1 MNSSDA
7 QLREAAP
14 RQSSIV
20 AHPWFPNVIG
30 LWFAALFGLCSLALA
45 PELLERIVTT
55 LGIDKIVP
63 AAAPPL
69 GQTARLL
76 LALGMAGVGEIAG
89 LLIGARL
96 AAGKRAEPVRRR
108 GLKTKSETDTVEKAP
123 HRRDRDRHPDA
134 PARKPLSATSDL
146 RDANLGNDRGETAG
160 GIETALRRRALA
172 SEADHEPRPFIE
184 AAPLP
189 GGEWQPSL
197 SEAEN
202 VPASLA
208 DHAVEQMAHEP
219 MFAEPEPGAVFDL
232 AQFAAPREDE
242 PAAQAAPVE
251 APFAAPSA
259 APFAAPSANFV
270 EAFMADA
277 PKMPPVLSAGP
288 APAEIAAASLH
299 DLGVVQLSERLALAL
314 QARRKRRSLQPAVA
328 LAVAAPT
335 VSNLAEVPTPV
346 AAVDEP
352 KAAELGAAE
361 LGAIAPVETAILP
374 EPQVAVAKAVVP
386 APLPAAYPSP
396 PFAARRLFAPLATDE
411 SDHDDDDEMPALAR
425 SLAMPRL
432 GKSGPAEPIAESP
445 PILSDLERG
454 LEILARRAPKAV
466 VEPEAPVEDAW
477 TPGEAIDPDV
487 ATGGD
492 DGEDAGEDAEDLTD
506 EVLEEGYSSLL
517 ALGSGFQRLEAVR
530 IEEPQSDEIEP
541 VVIFPGQGARAVG
554 KAARTSFDTSAN
566 APFARPGTA
575 PATAPAAPQ
584 GEAASQADPDE
595 TDRALRAALASL
607 QRISGA
613 R

>member
-7 QLREAAP
+7 QPREAAP

-20 AHPWFPNVIG
+20 AHRWFPKMIG

-96 AAGKRAEPVRRR
+96 AAGKRTETVRRR
-108 GLKTKSETDTVEKAP
+108 SLKTKSETDTVEEAP
-123 HRRDRDRHPDA
+123 HLRNRDRHPDA
-134 PARKPLSATSDL
+134 PARKPLSAMSDL
-146 RDANLGNDRGETAG
+146 RDTDLRNDRGETAG
-160 GIETALRRRALA
+160 GIETALRRRARA

-197 SEAEN
+197 AEVEN
-202 VPASLA
+202 APVRPAGHPIVQA
-208 DHAVEQMAHEP
+208 AHEP

-232 AQFAAPREDE
+232 AQFEAQREAEPEAE
-242 PAAQAAPVE
+242 PAPFE
-251 APFAAPSA
+251 APFAAP
-259 APFAAPSANFV
+259 FAVPSATFV
-270 EAFMADA
+270 EAFIADE
-277 PKMPPVLSAGP
+277 PKMPPMLSAGP

-314 QARRKRRSLQPAVA
+314 QARRERRSLQPTVA

-335 VSNLAEVPTPV
+335 VSELADAPPPV
-346 AAVDEP
+346 AVVAEP
-352 KAAELGAAE
+352 EVAEPE
-361 LGAIAPVETAILP
+361 AIAPEADVFAY
-374 EPQVAVAKAVVP
+374 EPQVAEEEAVVP
-386 APLPAAYPSP
+386 APPIAAYPPP
-396 PFAARRLFAPLATDE
+396 PFAARRLFAPFATDE

-432 GKSGPAEPIAESP
+432 GTSGPAEPIAESP

-454 LEILARRAPKAV
+454 LEILARRAPKAAV
-466 VEPEAPVEDAW
+466 KPEAPVEDASA
-477 TPGEAIDPDV
+477 PGEAIDPDV
-487 ATGGD
+487 ATGLD
-492 DGEDAGEDAEDLTD
+492 DGEDAEDLTD

-554 KAARTSFDTSAN
+554 EPSSRAPFDTSAN

-575 PATAPAAPQ
+575 PAAAPAAPQ
-584 GEAASQADPDE
+584 GEAANQADPDE